1 MAIIILTLTSSNVGM
16 QIAREMIIGHIME
29 KISKLYEKNIKVFH
43 VGVELYHFLQM
54 ATFCNKRSLCL
65 THETYDSV
73 QQNPL
78 RALSHYG
85 GHHRT
90 NCDKER

>member
-1 MAIIILTLTSSNVGM
+1 MAIIILTLTSSNFGM

-54 ATFCNKRSLCL
+54 ATLCL